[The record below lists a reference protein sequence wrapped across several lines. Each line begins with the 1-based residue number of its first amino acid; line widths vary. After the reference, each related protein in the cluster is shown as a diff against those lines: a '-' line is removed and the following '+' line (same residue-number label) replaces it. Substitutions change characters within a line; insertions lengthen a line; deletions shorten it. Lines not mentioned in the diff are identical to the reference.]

1 MWIMFAT
8 LPPLGICPRLFTV
21 DEYYRMGKA
30 GISRPDER
38 VELIDGMVVNMPP
51 QGPMHAATVRRILA
65 CLSAVHRVGGSD
77 CPGRQAPRHR
87 RARRACTGCDR
98 RGAGS

>member
-1 MWIMFAT
+1 
-8 LPPLGICPRLFTV
+8 
-21 DEYYRMGKA
+21 MGKA